1 MMEEQVSD
9 TIESTFNVGH
19 FINFLK
25 DHNILATT
33 IAAVLS
39 GGINEVTTT
48 FVEHLIIPV
57 INRDGNTTESS
68 NNKKKL
74 EDVDITVFDTKVKI
88 GRVILA
94 FFKFI
99 IITYIIF
106 ILAKII
112 KNVSE
117 H

>member
-1 MMEEQVSD
+1 MEGQASE
-9 TIESTFNVGH
+9 TIESTFNAKN
-19 FINFLK
+19 FITFLK
-25 DHNILATT
+25 DHNILATS

-57 INRDGNTTESS
+57 INRGGDVNESS

-74 EDVDITVFDTKVKI
+74 EDVEFTIFDTKVKA
-88 GRVILA
+88 GRVMLA
-94 FFKFI
+94 FFKFV

-112 KNVSE
+112 KRLSE
-117 H
+117 T

>member
-1 MMEEQVSD
+1 MAEQVSE
-9 TIESTFNVGH
+9 TIESSFNAVH

-25 DHNILATT
+25 DHNILATS

-57 INRDGNTTESS
+57 INQDRDANKST

-74 EDVDITVFDTKVKI
+74 EDVEFTIFDTKIKA

-94 FFKFI
+94 FFKFV

-112 KNVSE
+112 KRITE
-117 H
+117 T

>member
-1 MMEEQVSD
+1 MAEQVSE
-9 TIESTFNVGH
+9 TIESTFNVVN
-19 FINFLK
+19 FVNFLK
-25 DHNILATT
+25 DHNILATS

-57 INRDGNTTESS
+57 INQDRDANKST
-68 NNKKKL
+68 NKKKL
-74 EDVDITVFDTKVKI
+74 EDVEFTVFGTKVKA

-94 FFKFI
+94 FFKFV

-112 KNVSE
+112 KRVTE
-117 H
+117 T